1 MLRPRLD
8 RARWA
13 SSPVV
18 RRSLLS
24 FVLRSLLV
32 LVVVGLAAVWVAR
45 DVAFRSSVDDAT
57 ERGGLFAQTIL
68 GPLLTPTVFT
78 PGSSLSPGAVTV
90 LRQRVGAGTIRH
102 LKLYDETGT
111 VLWADQV
118 DLIGRRYTLDPQLT
132 ALRSDGATTARLT
145 RAEDPEDAE
154 LAGEERQLEIYTA
167 VTVDDTGRLALVET
181 YWSMRQIDEETGSL
195 VRSFLPLL
203 LGALLLFQLAV
214 LPLGLSLARR
224 VDRTLADRERMARHA
239 LSAARLERTR
249 LAAQLHD
256 GVIQDLAGI
265 GFALPT
271 IAAGLHARAEAARE
285 LVWEAQRVLLRDVD
299 ALRNLLVDLHEDPL
313 GEEGLEQSVGAL
325 ADRARQQGLSVTVAV
340 DPGAASAGA
349 RALALRTVREGLQNV
364 LKHAGAE
371 HAGVS
376 VAVDEQ
382 DLLVRVTDDGRGVGP
397 GDIPEGHVGLRLLRA
412 TLADVGGSL
421 DLLAGS
427 PAGSLL
433 LARVPLLVED
443 ALDTARPPGRARRLG
458 RAVAAVWRTFWRATF
473 PRTFDDFS
481 R

>member
-1 MLRPRLD
+1 MPRPRPE
-8 RARWA
+8 RPRWA
-13 SSPVV
+13 ASAVV
-18 RRSLLS
+18 RRSLRS
-24 FVLRSLLV
+24 FVLRSLVV

-57 ERGGLFAQTIL
+57 ERGSLFAETIL
-68 GPLLTPTVFT
+68 GPLLTPAVLT
-78 PGSSLSPGAVTV
+78 PGGSLSPSAVTL
-90 LRQRVGAGTIRH
+90 LRKRVGSGTIRH
-102 LKLYDETGT
+102 LKLYDESGT
-111 VLWADQV
+111 VLWADQA
-118 DLIGRRYTLDPQLT
+118 DLIGRGYTLDPELT
-132 ALRSDGATTARLT
+132 ALRTDGATTARLS
-145 RAEDPEDAE
+145 RVEDPEDAE

-167 VTVDDTGRLALVET
+167 VDVDGTGRRVLVET
-181 YWSMRQIDEETGSL
+181 YWSMRQIDEETRSL
-195 VRSFLPLL
+195 VRAFLPLL

-224 VDRTLADRERMARHA
+224 VDRTLADRERMTRHA
-239 LSAARLERTR
+239 LSAARLERSR

-285 LVWEAQRVLLRDVD
+285 LVWETQRVLLRDVD
-299 ALRNLLVDLHEDPL
+299 ALRNLLVDLHDDPL
-313 GEEGLEQSVGAL
+313 GEEGLEESVGAL

-340 DPGAASAGA
+340 DPGAASPGT

-364 LKHAGAE
+364 LKHAAAE

-376 VAVDEQ
+376 VAVDGG
-382 DLLVRVTDDGRGVGP
+382 DLRVRVSDDGRGAP
-397 GDIPEGHVGLRLLRA
+397 SGDIPEGHVGLSLLRA

-421 DLLAGS
+421 DLRGRSPEGS
-427 PAGSLL
+427 VLE
-433 LARVPLLVED
+433 ARVPLLVED
-443 ALDTARPPGRARRLG
+443 ALDHTRPHSRARRL
-458 RAVAAVWRTFWRATF
+458 RRQVAAVWTTFWRATF